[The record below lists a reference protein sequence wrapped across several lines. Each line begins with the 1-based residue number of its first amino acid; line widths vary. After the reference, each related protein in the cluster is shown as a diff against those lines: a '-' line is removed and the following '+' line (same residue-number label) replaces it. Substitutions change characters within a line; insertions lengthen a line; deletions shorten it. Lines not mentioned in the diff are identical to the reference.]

1 MFSFQKKGKEAM
13 RTRTENAMKL
23 KTEKKRMACQ
33 NWQPEV
39 FYFSKTGK

>member
-23 KTEKKRMACQ
+23 KTEKKKNGMPKLATR
-33 NWQPEV
+33 
-39 FYFSKTGK
+39 GILL